1 MRGLQISVLR
11 RSTTLKQTISDKT
24 HVMFLLHLAKQR
36 LNCNLLTPLLSS
48 PSHRSPNNILG
59 EVSWGQNIVI
69 FHSIILL
76 PTKWSE
82 ASGNQK
88 KIFNLDGPVSS
99 LTTCTLS
106 LRRFKQRKEILWIV
120 NLYKQI
126 WERNGALRLKCPNQM
141 TGIPYCRT
149 TGLFYVLYRKQK
161 CYSSS
166 SSMFCW
172 SSLTNQMLGVTSFLF
187 IGVNSS
193 RQEDEVRWG
202 R

>member
-1 MRGLQISVLR
+1 MRKLQTSFLR
-11 RSTTLKQTISDKT
+11 RSTKLKQTISDKT

-48 PSHRSPNNILG
+48 PSHRSPNNIPG

-76 PTKWSE
+76 PSKWSE

-141 TGIPYCRT
+141 TGIPLLSYYWPILCFT
-149 TGLFYVLYRKQK
+149 YKENKSVVVAPAPACSVEVPSQIK
-161 CYSSS
+161 C
-166 SSMFCW
+166 
-172 SSLTNQMLGVTSFLF
+172 
-187 IGVNSS
+187 
-193 RQEDEVRWG
+193 
-202 R
+202 